1 MEMYLFYR
9 SLKAYDEIVPKVC
22 IERKAFEGLVSFTKA
37 KTLDLEFS
45 IESYCVRVS
54 HIHKLFRCKANVMCC
69 LTSKDR

>member
-9 SLKAYDEIVPKVC
+9 SWKAYDEIVPKVFL
-22 IERKAFEGLVSFTKA
+22 ERKAFEVLVSFTKA

-45 IESYCVRVS
+45 VESYCVRVP
-54 HIHKLFRCKANVMCC
+54 HIYKLFRCKANVMCC